1 MAASTPLESPAAAED
16 TPDLPPV
23 STRFIAVYAATSFG
37 ANLTMLMPSLFGLA
51 YKIQLID
58 PAGKET
64 ALGLVVGV
72 GALFNIVVTP
82 LAGVLTDRTR
92 LRWGRRR
99 PWVAAGIVVCGL
111 SGLSIALAPSVILI
125 GVAWVCYIIG
135 LAAIL
140 SALTP
145 IVADQV
151 PQSQRG
157 RVAALAGVSAQLAG
171 VAGGLLGS
179 KLTGN
184 VVLIFVLPVAL
195 LAVCFLFY
203 VRTVPDHP
211 AAFAEN
217 PEPLSQV
224 FRQLLFDPREHRD
237 FTLVWIGR
245 FLLQTG
251 LTFFSTYQLYFLLDR
266 LNLSPQDAGQKLAL
280 VGGIGI
286 AVTTGF
292 AVMGGVLSDRW
303 QRRKVFIYFASAL
316 AAAGLTVMAFAP
328 NVIAYSAATLL
339 ILAAAGLFGSVDLA
353 MAGDVVPDKSA
364 AGRWMSILNVAG
376 YIPSAIAPVLAPL
389 ILAIGSAPNY
399 TALYLTGALIATG
412 AGFTA
417 WRIRAV
423 R

>member
-1 MAASTPLESPAAAED
+1 MFLPLTVALLVTTCVLALLALVATVRGRPID
-16 TPDLPPV
+16 NPMFYLT
-23 STRFIAVYAATSFG
+23 IAIEV
-37 ANLTMLMPSLFGLA
+37 LLV
-51 YKIQLID
+51 IQLIVGIATSGSAD
-58 PAGKET
+58 PHMN
-64 ALGLVVGV
+64 VGV
-72 GALFNIVVTP
+72 F
-82 LAGVLTDRTR
+82 
-92 LRWGRRR
+92 
-99 PWVAAGIVVCGL
+99 
-111 SGLSIALAPSVILI
+111 IAYLV
-125 GVAWVCYIIG
+125 G
-135 LAAIL
+135 
-140 SALTP
+140 
-145 IVADQV
+145 
-151 PQSQRG
+151 
-157 RVAALAGVSAQLAG
+157 
-171 VAGGLLGS
+171 
-179 KLTGN
+179 
-184 VVLIFVLPVAL
+184 LIFVLPVAL